1 MRWESAIGLQ
11 RHHQLKA
18 DNDTS
23 SSMPGLRKYTSLER
37 HAPKIYTYSNF
48 YQFQDELWVAYM
60 DCEIEDRKEIQEGLL
75 IAIADSS
82 KKGGKTRQVIYNPSD
97 HVAHCSCKMFEC
109 EGIPCRHILCVLKA
123 KVHELPS
130 YYILNRWTK
139 MASSKPIFDV
149 DGNVLEGCSQMKVE
163 EKLISDN
170 WMEFMSCLEVAGKD
184 PKILS
189 LALKGISN
197 VTKQLMEL
205 KGGTTESKTQ
215 ELEFFIGSSAPEQ
228 VEILCPKQS
237 NTKGCGK

>member
-1 MRWESAIGLQ
+1 MWIPAYFKDLFLGAVLRTTSRSKSENNFFSNFTNPHLSLMEFWMRWESAIGLQ

-82 KKGGKTRQVIYNPSD
+82 KKGDNTRQVISNPSD
-97 HVAHCSCKMFEC
+97 HMAHCSCKMFEC
-109 EGIPCRHILCVLKA
+109 EGITCRHILCVLKA

-130 YYILNRWTK
+130 YYLLNRWTT
-139 MASSKPIFDV
+139 MVSSKPIFDV
-149 DGNVLEGCSQMKVE
+149 DGNVLEGCLQMKVK

-170 WMEFMSCLEVAGKD
+170 
-184 PKILS
+184 
-189 LALKGISN
+189 
-197 VTKQLMEL
+197 
-205 KGGTTESKTQ
+205 
-215 ELEFFIGSSAPEQ
+215 
-228 VEILCPKQS
+228 
-237 NTKGCGK
+237 

>member
-1 MRWESAIGLQ
+1 MWIPTYFKELFLGAVLRTTSRSESENNFFSNFINPHLSLVEFWMRWESVIDLQ
-11 RHHQLKA
+11 RHRQLKA
-18 DNDTS
+18 NNDIS
-23 SSMPGLRKYTSLER
+23 SSMPALRTNRNLER
-37 HAPKIYTYSNF
+37 HAAKIYTYSNF
-48 YQFQDELWVAYM
+48 YRFQDELWVACM
-60 DCEIEDRKEIQEGLL
+60 DCEIEDRKAIQEGFS

-82 KKGGKTRQVIYNPSD
+82 KKGGKTRQVIYNPLD

-170 WMEFMSCLEVAGKD
+170 
-184 PKILS
+184 
-189 LALKGISN
+189 
-197 VTKQLMEL
+197 
-205 KGGTTESKTQ
+205 
-215 ELEFFIGSSAPEQ
+215 
-228 VEILCPKQS
+228 
-237 NTKGCGK
+237 